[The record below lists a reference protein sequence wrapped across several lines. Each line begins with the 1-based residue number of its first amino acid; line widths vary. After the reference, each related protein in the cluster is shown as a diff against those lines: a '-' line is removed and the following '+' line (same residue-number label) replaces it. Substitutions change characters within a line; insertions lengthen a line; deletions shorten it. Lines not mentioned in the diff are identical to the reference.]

1 MIKFYDP
8 TVALYPIEGVHK
20 QAILVLLS
28 ERVAVGGIY
37 SLGSLTLSSTKSVL
51 WLVTTQI
58 NKSMIENL
66 LFLKAIGCS
75 SLRGGGSELGT
86 IKTLTY
92 GSN

>member
-37 SLGSLTLSSTKSVL
+37 SLGSLTLSSTKSV
-51 WLVTTQI
+51 TSYYA
-58 NKSMIENL
+58 NKQKYDWKFVVFESDRL
-66 LFLKAIGCS
+66 L
-75 SLRGGGSELGT
+75 
-86 IKTLTY
+86 
-92 GSN
+92 